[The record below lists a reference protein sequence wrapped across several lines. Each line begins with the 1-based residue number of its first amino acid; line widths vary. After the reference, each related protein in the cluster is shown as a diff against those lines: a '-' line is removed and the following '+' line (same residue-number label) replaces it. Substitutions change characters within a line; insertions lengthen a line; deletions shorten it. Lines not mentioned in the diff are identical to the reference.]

1 MTPISSPMLATG
13 SLPASHG
20 SNREQ
25 LAKAAQQFEA
35 IFVRQM
41 LAAARKS
48 SFGGDVLGSQGL
60 DTFRQMQDE
69 HFADLAAQQ
78 GSFGLG
84 RMIERHLAAQVSP
97 LPPAGGAGGGPVGS
111 TSNSRFQTHPPLTP
125 PASGMGTLVAITPK
139 GSD

>member
-1 MTPISSPMLATG
+1 MNPVSSPMLATG
-13 SLPASHG
+13 GLSGSHG
-20 SNREQ
+20 SNRAQ

-48 SFGGDVLGSQGL
+48 SFGGDILSGQGL

-78 GSFGLG
+78 DSFGLG
-84 RMIERHLAAQVSP
+84 KMIEAHLAAQLEV
-97 LPPAGGAGGGPVGS
+97 
-111 TSNSRFQTHPPLTP
+111 
-125 PASGMGTLVAITPK
+125 K
-139 GSD
+139 

>member
-1 MTPISSPMLATG
+1 MTAISAPLLATG
-13 SLPASHG
+13 SLPQSHG
-20 SNREQ
+20 TNRDQ

-48 SFGGDVLGSQGL
+48 EFGGELLGGQGL

-84 RMIERHLAAQVSP
+84 KMIEAHLAAQ
-97 LPPAGGAGGGPVGS
+97 LGE
-111 TSNSRFQTHPPLTP
+111 
-125 PASGMGTLVAITPK
+125 K
-139 GSD
+139 

>member
-1 MTPISSPMLATG
+1 MTPISSPMLAAG

-84 RMIERHLAAQVSP
+84 KMIEARLAAQI
-97 LPPAGGAGGGPVGS
+97 GI
-111 TSNSRFQTHPPLTP
+111 R
-125 PASGMGTLVAITPK
+125 
-139 GSD
+139 

>member
-1 MTPISSPMLATG
+1 MMPISAPLLATG
-13 SLPASHG
+13 SLTQSHG
-20 SNREQ
+20 TNRAS

-48 SFGGDVLGSQGL
+48 EFGGELLGGQGL

-69 HFADLAAQQ
+69 HFADLAAKE

-84 RMIERHLAAQVSP
+84 KMIEKQLSVQLTPSP
-97 LPPAGGAGGGPVGS
+97 SGTGAGVGPVGGPAL
-111 TSNSRFQTHPPLTP
+111 RTHPQPLP
-125 PASGMGTLVAITPK
+125 QAGGE
-139 GSD
+139 

>member
-1 MTPISSPMLATG
+1 MTAISAPLLATG
-13 SLPASHG
+13 SLPQSHG
-20 SNREQ
+20 TDRAS

-48 SFGGDVLGSQGL
+48 EFGGDLLGGQGL

-84 RMIERHLAAQVSP
+84 KMIEGHLAAQLDAGASTSSAGAGVGVTPAP
-97 LPPAGGAGGGPVGS
+97 LPAQAEPVEA
-111 TSNSRFQTHPPLTP
+111 PLAPTP
-125 PASGMGTLVAITPK
+125 SGRP
-139 GSD
+139 